1 MDKENHCQNQR
12 RISEIYK
19 ETVWMYQYVKRYW
32 FSICFYI
39 LAGIFGTVM
48 GLGSSVVSKYL
59 IDAVT
64 GVRKDKILLFA
75 VLIIC
80 MTAAGIISNAVI
92 SRISARINVVIQNE
106 IQADIF
112 QKLLYTEWKELQQ
125 FRSGDLL
132 NRLSNDAVQVASG
145 VISWI
150 PNSITKLVQFIGA
163 FAIIFYYDPVMA
175 GIALLSAPV
184 TVIFSRKFMGKM
196 RTYNNEMR
204 EMTSSLMSFQDDTF
218 QNIQTVKAL
227 DLTGVF
233 EKKLQSLQNRYKEK
247 MLDYNKFTVYTS
259 SFMSAIGTGVS
270 YICFGWSVY
279 RLWSG
284 YITTGTL
291 LMFFQMANSLS
302 SSFSSLIQIIPA
314 AINAATCAGRLMSV
328 SELEKENALD
338 MEKVDR
344 ILEKEYKGITI
355 ELKEV
360 NIHYKDGENVIH
372 RGDFIAN
379 AGEITAVV
387 GPSGEG
393 KTTLIRVLLGL
404 LHPMEGRAELK
415 NAEGIKC
422 RLSAGTREFFSYV
435 PQGNTIFAGSIAE
448 NMRMVKEDATDEEIR
463 EVLEMACAYDFV
475 KKLMNEKTKKEGYTD
490 QLNQELLGTLGEKAS
505 SEQISAAY
513 EKREVHRDTTYHKTN
528 TKHASPWKDTAPAE
542 NTLKT
547 RKKKHRSSRDR
558 YFLLLSLGIAVG
570 VLTAAGL
577 LIYGSL
583 LFLH

>member
-1 MDKENHCQNQR
+1 MNRLIKKIIVKIKEGYLK
-12 RISEIYK
+12 EIYR
-19 ETVWMYQYVKRYW
+19 ETIWMYQYAKRYW
-32 FSICFYI
+32 LSICFYI
-39 LAGIFGTVM
+39 FAGVFSTVM

-64 GVRKDKILLFA
+64 GVRKDRILLFA

-80 MTAAGIISNAVI
+80 MTIAGILSNAII
-92 SRISARINVVIQNE
+92 SRISAKINVVIQNE
-106 IQADIF
+106 IQSDIF
-112 QKLLYTEWKELQQ
+112 QKIIHTEWKELQP

-132 NRLSNDAVQVASG
+132 NRLSGDATQVASS

-163 FAIIFYYDPVMA
+163 FMIIFYYDPVMA

-184 TVIFSRKFMGKM
+184 TVIFSRKFMHKM

-227 DLTGVF
+227 NLTDVF
-233 EKKLQSLQNRYKEK
+233 EKKLQNLQNRYKEK

-259 SFMSAIGTGVS
+259 SFMSAVGTGVS

-302 SSFSSLIQIIPA
+302 SSFSSLIQIVPA
-314 AINAATCAGRLMSV
+314 AINAATCAGRLMAV
-328 SELEKENALD
+328 SELEKEKFLD
-338 MEKVDR
+338 MDQVQK
-344 ILEKEYKGITI
+344 ILENEKKEISIEMKDINVSYKEG
-355 ELKEV
+355 K
-360 NIHYKDGENVIH
+360 NVIQN
-372 RGDFIAN
+372 GDFIAN
-379 AGEITAVV
+379 SGEITAII

-404 LHPMEGRAELK
+404 LYPEEGTAELK
-415 NAEGIKC
+415 DTEDKKS

-435 PQGNTIFAGSIAE
+435 PQGNTIFAGTIAE
-448 NMRMVKEDATDEEIR
+448 NMRMVKKDATDEEIR
-463 EVLEMACAYDFV
+463 EALETACAYEFV
-475 KKLMNEKTKKEGYTD
+475 KRLPDEIETTV
-490 QLNQELLGTLGEKAS
+490 GEKGGGF
-505 SEQISAAY
+505 SEGQAQRLAIARALLKNAPILILDEATSALDIETEERVLKNIMKKDRNRTCIVTTHRPSVLSVSDHIY
-513 EKREVHRDTTYHKTN
+513 EIREGK
-528 TKHASPWKDTAPAE
+528 
-542 NTLKT
+542 LK
-547 RKKKHRSSRDR
+547 KLK
-558 YFLLLSLGIAVG
+558 
-570 VLTAAGL
+570 
-577 LIYGSL
+577 
-583 LFLH
+583 

>member
-1 MDKENHCQNQR
+1 MNRLIKKIIVKIKEGYLK
-12 RISEIYK
+12 EIYR
-19 ETVWMYQYVKRYW
+19 ETIWMYQYAKRYW
-32 FSICFYI
+32 LSICFYI
-39 LAGIFGTVM
+39 FAGVFSTVM

-64 GVRKDKILLFA
+64 GVRKDRILLFA

-80 MTAAGIISNAVI
+80 MTIAGILSNAII
-92 SRISARINVVIQNE
+92 SRISAKINVVIQNE
-106 IQADIF
+106 IQSDIF
-112 QKLLYTEWKELQQ
+112 QKIIHTEWKELQP

-132 NRLSNDAVQVASG
+132 NRLSGDATQVASS

-163 FAIIFYYDPVMA
+163 FMIIFYYDPVMA

-184 TVIFSRKFMGKM
+184 TVIFSRKFMHKM

-227 DLTGVF
+227 NLMDVF
-233 EKKLQSLQNRYKEK
+233 EKKLQNLQNRYKEK

-259 SFMSAIGTGVS
+259 SFMSAVGTGVS

-302 SSFSSLIQIIPA
+302 SSFSSLIQIVPA
-314 AINAATCAGRLMSV
+314 AINAATCAGRLMAV
-328 SELEKENALD
+328 SELEKEKFLD
-338 MEKVDR
+338 MDQVQK
-344 ILEKEYKGITI
+344 ILENEKKEISIEMKDINVSYKEG
-355 ELKEV
+355 K
-360 NIHYKDGENVIH
+360 NVIQN
-372 RGDFIAN
+372 GDFIAN
-379 AGEITAVV
+379 SGEITAII

-404 LHPMEGRAELK
+404 LYPVEGTAELK
-415 NAEGIKC
+415 DTEDKKS

-435 PQGNTIFAGSIAE
+435 PQGNTIFAGAIAE
-448 NMRMVKEDATDEEIR
+448 NMRMVKKDATDEEIR
-463 EVLEMACAYDFV
+463 EALETACAYEFV
-475 KKLMNEKTKKEGYTD
+475 KKLPDEIETTI
-490 QLNQELLGTLGEKAS
+490 GEKGGGL
-505 SEQISAAY
+505 SEGQAQRLAIARALLKNAPILILDEATSALDIETEERVLKNIMKKDRNRTCIVTTHRPSVLSVSDHIY
-513 EKREVHRDTTYHKTN
+513 EIREGK
-528 TKHASPWKDTAPAE
+528 
-542 NTLKT
+542 LK
-547 RKKKHRSSRDR
+547 KLK
-558 YFLLLSLGIAVG
+558 
-570 VLTAAGL
+570 
-577 LIYGSL
+577 
-583 LFLH
+583 

>member
-1 MDKENHCQNQR
+1 MNRLIKKIIVKIKEGYLK
-12 RISEIYK
+12 EIYR
-19 ETVWMYQYVKRYW
+19 ETIWMYQYAKRYW
-32 FSICFYI
+32 LSICFYI
-39 LAGIFGTVM
+39 FAGVFSTVM

-64 GVRKDKILLFA
+64 GVRKDRILLFA

-80 MTAAGIISNAVI
+80 MTIAGILSNAII
-92 SRISARINVVIQNE
+92 SRISAKINVVIQNE
-106 IQADIF
+106 IQSDIF
-112 QKLLYTEWKELQQ
+112 QKIIHTEWKELQP

-132 NRLSNDAVQVASG
+132 NRLSGDATQVASS

-163 FAIIFYYDPVMA
+163 FMIIFYYDPVMA

-184 TVIFSRKFMGKM
+184 TVIFSRKFMHKM

-227 DLTGVF
+227 NLTDVF
-233 EKKLQSLQNRYKEK
+233 EKKLQNLQNRYKEK

-259 SFMSAIGTGVS
+259 SFMSAVGTGVS

-302 SSFSSLIQIIPA
+302 SSFSSLIQIVPA
-314 AINAATCAGRLMSV
+314 AINAATCAGRLMAV
-328 SELEKENALD
+328 SELQKEKFLD
-338 MEKVDR
+338 MDQVQK
-344 ILEKEYKGITI
+344 ILENEKKEISIEMKDINVSYKEG
-355 ELKEV
+355 K
-360 NIHYKDGENVIH
+360 NVIQN
-372 RGDFIAN
+372 GDCIAN
-379 AGEITAVV
+379 SGEITAII

-404 LHPMEGRAELK
+404 LYPAEGTAELK
-415 NAEGIKC
+415 DTEDKKS

-435 PQGNTIFAGSIAE
+435 PQGNTIFAGTIAE
-448 NMRMVKEDATDEEIR
+448 NMRMVKKDATDEEIR
-463 EVLEMACAYDFV
+463 EALETACAYEFV
-475 KKLMNEKTKKEGYTD
+475 K
-490 QLNQELLGTLGEKAS
+490 ELPDEIETTVGEKGGGF
-505 SEQISAAY
+505 SEGQAQRLAIARALLKNAPILILDEATSALDIETEERVLKNIMKKDRNRTCIVTTHRPSVLSVSDHIY
-513 EKREVHRDTTYHKTN
+513 EIREGK
-528 TKHASPWKDTAPAE
+528 
-542 NTLKT
+542 LK
-547 RKKKHRSSRDR
+547 KLK
-558 YFLLLSLGIAVG
+558 
-570 VLTAAGL
+570 
-577 LIYGSL
+577 
-583 LFLH
+583 

>member
-1 MDKENHCQNQR
+1 MKR
-12 RISEIYK
+12 WIKKIIVRIREGYLKEIYK

-39 LAGIFGTVM
+39 LAGVFGTVM

-75 VLIIC
+75 VLIIG

-112 QKLLYTEWKELQQ
+112 QKILYTEWKELQQ

-132 NRLSNDAVQVASG
+132 NRLSNDAVQVASS

-233 EKKLQSLQNRYKEK
+233 EKKLQSLQNRQ
-247 MLDYNKFTVYTS
+247 NPTVYLRTFIYRHFRFLIS
-259 SFMSAIGTGVS
+259 EAIH
-270 YICFGWSVY
+270 I
-279 RLWSG
+279 
-284 YITTGTL
+284 
-291 LMFFQMANSLS
+291 
-302 SSFSSLIQIIPA
+302 
-314 AINAATCAGRLMSV
+314 
-328 SELEKENALD
+328 
-338 MEKVDR
+338 
-344 ILEKEYKGITI
+344 
-355 ELKEV
+355 
-360 NIHYKDGENVIH
+360 
-372 RGDFIAN
+372 
-379 AGEITAVV
+379 
-387 GPSGEG
+387 
-393 KTTLIRVLLGL
+393 
-404 LHPMEGRAELK
+404 
-415 NAEGIKC
+415 GIKC
-422 RLSAGTREFFSYV
+422 EERIGIIQSTEEFTTNLIHPVGIKFQVIPRRRIGNHVPTQRIGAILFDSAERIYR
-435 PQGNTIFAGSIAE
+435 IAQ
-448 NMRMVKEDATDEEIR
+448 T
-463 EVLEMACAYDFV
+463 F
-475 KKLMNEKTKKEGYTD
+475 
-490 QLNQELLGTLGEKAS
+490 
-505 SEQISAAY
+505 
-513 EKREVHRDTTYHKTN
+513 
-528 TKHASPWKDTAPAE
+528 
-542 NTLKT
+542 
-547 RKKKHRSSRDR
+547 
-558 YFLLLSLGIAVG
+558 
-570 VLTAAGL
+570 
-577 LIYGSL
+577 
-583 LFLH
+583 

>member
-1 MDKENHCQNQR
+1 MKRLIRKVITKIKEGYLK
-12 RISEIYK
+12 EIYR
-19 ETVWMYQYVKRYW
+19 ETLWMYQYAKKYW
-32 FSICFYI
+32 LSICFYI
-39 LAGIFGTVM
+39 FAGVLGTFM
-48 GLGSSVVSKYL
+48 GLGTSVASKYL
-59 IDAVT
+59 IDAVS
-64 GVRKDKILLFA
+64 GIKKERIFFWA
-75 VLIIC
+75 ILIIG
-80 MTAAGIISNAVI
+80 MTAANIFSNAVI
-92 SRISARINVVIQNE
+92 SRISARINVMIQNE

-112 QKLLYTEWKELQQ
+112 EKIIHTEWKELKD

-132 NRLSNDAVQVASG
+132 NRLSNDAVQVASS

-227 DLTGVF
+227 DQTGVF

-279 RLWSG
+279 RLCG

-475 KKLMNEKTKKEGYTD
+475 KKLPKGMETVVGEKGSGLSEGQAQRLAIARALLKNAPVLILDEATSALDIDTEERVLKNIMKKEKGRTCVVTTHRPSVLSVSD
-490 QLNQELLGTLGEKAS
+490 H
-505 SEQISAAY
+505 IY
-513 EKREVHRDTTYHKTN
+513 EIRESH
-528 TKHASPWKDTAPAE
+528 
-542 NTLKT
+542 LK
-547 RKKKHRSSRDR
+547 KLK
-558 YFLLLSLGIAVG
+558 
-570 VLTAAGL
+570 
-577 LIYGSL
+577 
-583 LFLH
+583 

>member
-1 MDKENHCQNQR
+1 MKR
-12 RISEIYK
+12 WIKKIIVRIREGYLKEIYK

-39 LAGIFGTVM
+39 LAGVFGTVM

-112 QKLLYTEWKELQQ
+112 QKILYTEWKELQQ

-132 NRLSNDAVQVASG
+132 NRLSNDAVQVASS

-184 TVIFSRKFMGKM
+184 TVIFSRKFIGKM

-204 EMTSSLMSFQDDTF
+204 EMTSSLMSLQDDTF

-284 YITTGTL
+284 YIHRNPADVFPDGKFTVFLVFLTDSDHTGCHQRCYLCGT
-291 LMFFQMANSLS
+291 
-302 SSFSSLIQIIPA
+302 P
-314 AINAATCAGRLMSV
+314 
-328 SELEKENALD
+328 D
-338 MEKVDR
+338 
-344 ILEKEYKGITI
+344 
-355 ELKEV
+355 
-360 NIHYKDGENVIH
+360 
-372 RGDFIAN
+372 
-379 AGEITAVV
+379 V
-387 GPSGEG
+387 GFGTGKRKCSGYGEG
-393 KTTLIRVLLGL
+393 RSNSGKRV
-404 LHPMEGRAELK
+404 
-415 NAEGIKC
+415 
-422 RLSAGTREFFSYV
+422 
-435 PQGNTIFAGSIAE
+435 
-448 NMRMVKEDATDEEIR
+448 
-463 EVLEMACAYDFV
+463 
-475 KKLMNEKTKKEGYTD
+475 
-490 QLNQELLGTLGEKAS
+490 
-505 SEQISAAY
+505 
-513 EKREVHRDTTYHKTN
+513 
-528 TKHASPWKDTAPAE
+528 
-542 NTLKT
+542 
-547 RKKKHRSSRDR
+547 
-558 YFLLLSLGIAVG
+558 
-570 VLTAAGL
+570 
-577 LIYGSL
+577 
-583 LFLH
+583 

>member
-1 MDKENHCQNQR
+1 MKR
-12 RISEIYK
+12 WIKKIIVRIREGYLKEIYK

-39 LAGIFGTVM
+39 LAGVFGTVM

-259 SFMSAIGTGVS
+259 SFMSAIGNGVS
-270 YICFGWSVY
+270 YRPSV
-279 RLWSG
+279 L
-284 YITTGTL
+284 
-291 LMFFQMANSLS
+291 
-302 SSFSSLIQIIPA
+302 
-314 AINAATCAGRLMSV
+314 SV
-328 SELEKENALD
+328 SD
-338 MEKVDR
+338 H
-344 ILEKEYKGITI
+344 IY
-355 ELKEV
+355 
-360 NIHYKDGENVIH
+360 
-372 RGDFIAN
+372 
-379 AGEITAVV
+379 
-387 GPSGEG
+387 
-393 KTTLIRVLLGL
+393 
-404 LHPMEGRAELK
+404 
-415 NAEGIKC
+415 
-422 RLSAGTREFFSYV
+422 
-435 PQGNTIFAGSIAE
+435 
-448 NMRMVKEDATDEEIR
+448 EIR
-463 EVLEMACAYDFV
+463 ESHL
-475 KKLMNEKTKKEGYTD
+475 KKLK
-490 QLNQELLGTLGEKAS
+490 
-505 SEQISAAY
+505 
-513 EKREVHRDTTYHKTN
+513 
-528 TKHASPWKDTAPAE
+528 
-542 NTLKT
+542 
-547 RKKKHRSSRDR
+547 
-558 YFLLLSLGIAVG
+558 
-570 VLTAAGL
+570 
-577 LIYGSL
+577 
-583 LFLH
+583 

>member
-1 MDKENHCQNQR
+1 MKR
-12 RISEIYK
+12 WIKKIIVRIREGYLKEIYK

-387 GPSGEG
+387 GPSG
-393 KTTLIRVLLGL
+393 
-404 LHPMEGRAELK
+404 
-415 NAEGIKC
+415 
-422 RLSAGTREFFSYV
+422 
-435 PQGNTIFAGSIAE
+435 IAE

-475 KKLMNEKTKKEGYTD
+475 KKLPKGMETVVGEKGSGLSEGQAQRLAIARALLKNAPVLILDEATSALDIDTEERVLKNIMKKEKGRTCVVTTHRPSVLSVSD
-490 QLNQELLGTLGEKAS
+490 H
-505 SEQISAAY
+505 IY
-513 EKREVHRDTTYHKTN
+513 EIRESH
-528 TKHASPWKDTAPAE
+528 
-542 NTLKT
+542 LK
-547 RKKKHRSSRDR
+547 KLK
-558 YFLLLSLGIAVG
+558 
-570 VLTAAGL
+570 
-577 LIYGSL
+577 
-583 LFLH
+583 

>member
-1 MDKENHCQNQR
+1 MNRLIKKIIVKIKEGYLK
-12 RISEIYK
+12 EIYR
-19 ETVWMYQYVKRYW
+19 ETVWMYQYAKRYW
-32 FSICFYI
+32 LSICFYI
-39 LAGIFGTVM
+39 FAGVFSTVM

-64 GVRKDKILLFA
+64 GVRKDRILLFA

-80 MTAAGIISNAVI
+80 MTIAGILSNAII
-92 SRISARINVVIQNE
+92 SRISAKINVVIQNE
-106 IQADIF
+106 IQSDIF
-112 QKLLYTEWKELQQ
+112 QKIIHTEWKELQP

-132 NRLSNDAVQVASG
+132 NRLSGDATQVASS

-184 TVIFSRKFMGKM
+184 TVIFSRKFMHKM

-227 DLTGVF
+227 NLTGVF
-233 EKKLQSLQNRYKEK
+233 EKKLQNLQNRYKEK

-259 SFMSAIGTGVS
+259 SFMSAVGTGVS

-302 SSFSSLIQIIPA
+302 SSFSSLIQIVPA
-314 AINAATCAGRLMSV
+314 AINAATCAGRLMAV
-328 SELEKENALD
+328 SELQKEKFLD
-338 MEKVDR
+338 MDQVQK
-344 ILEKEYKGITI
+344 ILENEKKEISIEMKDINVSYKEG
-355 ELKEV
+355 K
-360 NIHYKDGENVIH
+360 NVIQN
-372 RGDFIAN
+372 GDFIAN
-379 AGEITAVV
+379 SGEITAII

-404 LHPMEGRAELK
+404 LYPAEGTAELK
-415 NAEGIKC
+415 DTEDKKS

-435 PQGNTIFAGSIAE
+435 PQGNTIFAGTIAE
-448 NMRMVKEDATDEEIR
+448 NMRMVKKDATDEEIR
-463 EVLEMACAYDFV
+463 EALETACAYEFV
-475 KKLMNEKTKKEGYTD
+475 KRLPDEIEATV
-490 QLNQELLGTLGEKAS
+490 GEKGGGF
-505 SEQISAAY
+505 SEGQAQRLAIARALLKNAPILILDEATSALDIETEERVLKNIMKKDRNRTCIVTTHRPSVLSVSDHIY
-513 EKREVHRDTTYHKTN
+513 EIREGK
-528 TKHASPWKDTAPAE
+528 
-542 NTLKT
+542 LK
-547 RKKKHRSSRDR
+547 KLK
-558 YFLLLSLGIAVG
+558 
-570 VLTAAGL
+570 
-577 LIYGSL
+577 
-583 LFLH
+583 

>member
-1 MDKENHCQNQR
+1 MKQWVRKMIIKIKEGYLK
-12 RISEIYK
+12 EIYR
-19 ETVWMYQYVKRYW
+19 ETVWMYQYAKRYW
-32 FSICFYI
+32 MSICFYI
-39 LAGIFGTVM
+39 FAGVFSTAM

-64 GVRKDKILLFA
+64 GVRKDRILLLA

-80 MTAAGIISNAVI
+80 MTAAGIISNAII
-92 SRISARINVVIQNE
+92 SQISARINVGVQNE

-112 QKLLYTEWKELQQ
+112 QKIIHTEWKELQS

-132 NRLSNDAVQVASG
+132 NRLSNDAAQVASS

-163 FAIIFYYDPVMA
+163 FMIIFYYDPVMA

-184 TVIFSRKFMGKM
+184 TVIFSRKFMHKM

-233 EKKLQSLQNRYKEK
+233 EKKLKNLQNRYKEK

-259 SFMSAIGTGVS
+259 SFMSAVGTGVS

-302 SSFSSLIQIIPA
+302 SSFSSLIQIVPA
-314 AINAATCAGRLMSV
+314 AINAATCAGRLMAV
-328 SELEKENALD
+328 SELEKEKFLD
-338 MEKVDR
+338 MEQVQA
-344 ILEKEYKGITI
+344 ILKKEKKEITI
-355 ELKEV
+355 EMK
-360 NIHYKDGENVIH
+360 NINVCYEDRKNVIH
-372 RGDFIAN
+372 NGDFVAN
-379 AGEITAVV
+379 SGEITAII

-393 KTTLIRVLLGL
+393 KTTLLRVLLGL
-404 LHPMEGRAELK
+404 LYPADGTAELK
-415 NAEGIKC
+415 NTEDRKS
-422 RLSAGTREFFSYV
+422 RLSAGTRKMFSYV
-435 PQGNTIFAGSIAE
+435 PQGNTVFAGTIAE
-448 NMRMVKEDATDEEIR
+448 NMRMVKSDATDEEIR
-463 EVLEMACAYDFV
+463 EALEIACAYEFV
-475 KKLMNEKTKKEGYTD
+475 KKLPDEIETSV
-490 QLNQELLGTLGEKAS
+490 GEKGS
-505 SEQISAAY
+505 GLSEGQAQRLAIARALLKNAPVLILDEATSALDI
-513 EKREVHRDTTYHKTN
+513 ETEERV
-528 TKHASPWKDTAPAE
+528 
-542 NTLKT
+542 LKNIM
-547 RKKKHRSSRDR
+547 KEDRDR
-558 YFLLLSLGIAVG
+558 TCIVTTHRPSVLSVSDH
-570 VLTAAGL
+570 
-577 LIYGSL
+577 IYEIRESNL
-583 LFLH
+583 KKLK

>member
-1 MDKENHCQNQR
+1 MNRLIKKIIVKIKEGYLK
-12 RISEIYK
+12 EIYR
-19 ETVWMYQYVKRYW
+19 ETIWMYQYAKRYW
-32 FSICFYI
+32 LSICFYI
-39 LAGIFGTVM
+39 FAGVFSTVM

-64 GVRKDKILLFA
+64 GVRKDRILLFA

-80 MTAAGIISNAVI
+80 MTIAGILSNAII
-92 SRISARINVVIQNE
+92 SRISAKINVVIQNE
-106 IQADIF
+106 IQSDIF
-112 QKLLYTEWKELQQ
+112 QKIIHTEWKELQP

-132 NRLSNDAVQVASG
+132 NRLSGDATQVASS

-163 FAIIFYYDPVMA
+163 FMIIFYYDPVMA

-184 TVIFSRKFMGKM
+184 TVIFSRKFMHKM

-227 DLTGVF
+227 NLTDVF
-233 EKKLQSLQNRYKEK
+233 EKKLQNLQNRYKEK

-259 SFMSAIGTGVS
+259 SFMSAVGTGVS

-302 SSFSSLIQIIPA
+302 SSFSSLIQIVPA
-314 AINAATCAGRLMSV
+314 AINAATCAGRLMAV
-328 SELEKENALD
+328 SELEKEKFLD
-338 MEKVDR
+338 MDQVQK
-344 ILEKEYKGITI
+344 ILENEKKEISIEMKDINVSYKEG
-355 ELKEV
+355 K
-360 NIHYKDGENVIH
+360 NVIQN
-372 RGDFIAN
+372 GDFIAN
-379 AGEITAVV
+379 SGEITAII

-404 LHPMEGRAELK
+404 LYPEEGTAELK
-415 NAEGIKC
+415 DTEDKKS

-435 PQGNTIFAGSIAE
+435 PQGNTIFAGTIAE
-448 NMRMVKEDATDEEIR
+448 NMRMVKKDATDEEIR
-463 EVLEMACAYDFV
+463 EALETACAYEFV
-475 KKLMNEKTKKEGYTD
+475 K
-490 QLNQELLGTLGEKAS
+490 ELPDEIETTVGEKGGGF
-505 SEQISAAY
+505 SEGQAQRLAIARALLKNAPILILDEATSALDIETEERVLKNIMKKDRNRTCIVTTHRPSVLSVSDHIY
-513 EKREVHRDTTYHKTN
+513 EIREGK
-528 TKHASPWKDTAPAE
+528 
-542 NTLKT
+542 LK
-547 RKKKHRSSRDR
+547 KLK
-558 YFLLLSLGIAVG
+558 
-570 VLTAAGL
+570 
-577 LIYGSL
+577 
-583 LFLH
+583 

>member
-1 MDKENHCQNQR
+1 MNRLMKKIIVKIKEGYLK
-12 RISEIYK
+12 EIYR
-19 ETVWMYQYVKRYW
+19 ETVWMYQYAKRYW
-32 FSICFYI
+32 LSISFYI
-39 LAGIFGTVM
+39 FAGVFSTVM

-64 GVRKDKILLFA
+64 GVRKDRILLFA

-80 MTAAGIISNAVI
+80 MTIAGILSNAII
-92 SRISARINVVIQNE
+92 SRISAKINVVIQNE
-106 IQADIF
+106 IQSDIF
-112 QKLLYTEWKELQQ
+112 QKIIHTEWKELQP

-132 NRLSNDAVQVASG
+132 NRLSGDATQVASS

-163 FAIIFYYDPVMA
+163 FMIIFYYDPVMA

-184 TVIFSRKFMGKM
+184 TVIFSRKFMHKM

-233 EKKLQSLQNRYKEK
+233 EKKLQNLQNRYKEK

-259 SFMSAIGTGVS
+259 SFMSAVGTGVS

-302 SSFSSLIQIIPA
+302 SSFSSLIQIVPA
-314 AINAATCAGRLMSV
+314 AINAATCAGRLMAV
-328 SELEKENALD
+328 SELEKEKFLD
-338 MEKVDR
+338 MDQVQK
-344 ILEKEYKGITI
+344 ILENEKKEISIEMKDINVSYKEG
-355 ELKEV
+355 K
-360 NIHYKDGENVIH
+360 NVIQN
-372 RGDFIAN
+372 GDFIAN
-379 AGEITAVV
+379 SGEITAII

-404 LHPMEGRAELK
+404 LYPAEGTAELK
-415 NAEGIKC
+415 DTEDKKS

-435 PQGNTIFAGSIAE
+435 PQGNTIFAGTIAE
-448 NMRMVKEDATDEEIR
+448 NMRMVKKDATDEEIR
-463 EVLEMACAYDFV
+463 EALETACAYEFV
-475 KKLMNEKTKKEGYTD
+475 KRLPDEIETTV
-490 QLNQELLGTLGEKAS
+490 GEKGGGF
-505 SEQISAAY
+505 SEGQAQRLAIARALLKNAPILILDEATSALDIETEERVLKNIMKKDRNRTCIVTTHRPSVLSVSDHIY
-513 EKREVHRDTTYHKTN
+513 EIREGK
-528 TKHASPWKDTAPAE
+528 
-542 NTLKT
+542 LK
-547 RKKKHRSSRDR
+547 KLK
-558 YFLLLSLGIAVG
+558 
-570 VLTAAGL
+570 
-577 LIYGSL
+577 
-583 LFLH
+583 

>member
-1 MDKENHCQNQR
+1 MNRLIKKIIVKIKEGYLK
-12 RISEIYK
+12 EIYR
-19 ETVWMYQYVKRYW
+19 ETVWMYQYAKRYW
-32 FSICFYI
+32 LSICFYI
-39 LAGIFGTVM
+39 FAGVFSTVM

-64 GVRKDKILLFA
+64 GVRKDRILLFA

-80 MTAAGIISNAVI
+80 MTIAGILSNAII
-92 SRISARINVVIQNE
+92 SRISAKINVVIQNE
-106 IQADIF
+106 IQSDIF
-112 QKLLYTEWKELQQ
+112 QKIIHTEWKELQP

-132 NRLSNDAVQVASG
+132 NRLSGDATQVASS

-163 FAIIFYYDPVMA
+163 FMIIFYYDPVMA

-184 TVIFSRKFMGKM
+184 TVIFSRKFMHKM

-233 EKKLQSLQNRYKEK
+233 EKKLQNLQNRYKEK

-259 SFMSAIGTGVS
+259 SFMSAVGTGVS

-302 SSFSSLIQIIPA
+302 SSFSSLIQIVPA
-314 AINAATCAGRLMSV
+314 AINAATCAGRLMAV
-328 SELEKENALD
+328 SELQKEKFLD
-338 MEKVDR
+338 MDQVQK
-344 ILEKEYKGITI
+344 ILENEKKEISIEMKDINVSYKEG
-355 ELKEV
+355 K
-360 NIHYKDGENVIH
+360 NVIQN
-372 RGDFIAN
+372 GDCIAN
-379 AGEITAVV
+379 SGEITAII

-404 LHPMEGRAELK
+404 LYPAEGTAELK
-415 NAEGIKC
+415 DTEDKKS

-435 PQGNTIFAGSIAE
+435 PQGNTIFAGTIAE
-448 NMRMVKEDATDEEIR
+448 NMRMVKKDATDEEIR
-463 EVLEMACAYDFV
+463 EALETACAYEFV
-475 KKLMNEKTKKEGYTD
+475 K
-490 QLNQELLGTLGEKAS
+490 ELPDEIETTVGEKGGGF
-505 SEQISAAY
+505 SEGQAQRLAIARALLKNAPILILDEATSALDIETEERVLKNIMKKDRNRTCIVTTHRPSVLSVSDHIY
-513 EKREVHRDTTYHKTN
+513 EIREGK
-528 TKHASPWKDTAPAE
+528 
-542 NTLKT
+542 LK
-547 RKKKHRSSRDR
+547 KLK
-558 YFLLLSLGIAVG
+558 
-570 VLTAAGL
+570 
-577 LIYGSL
+577 
-583 LFLH
+583 

>member
-1 MDKENHCQNQR
+1 MNRLIKKIIVKIKEGYLK
-12 RISEIYK
+12 EIYR
-19 ETVWMYQYVKRYW
+19 ETVWMYQYAKRYW
-32 FSICFYI
+32 LSICFYI
-39 LAGIFGTVM
+39 FAGVFSTVM

-64 GVRKDKILLFA
+64 GVRKDRILLFA

-80 MTAAGIISNAVI
+80 MTIAGILSNAII
-92 SRISARINVVIQNE
+92 SRISAKINVVIQNE
-106 IQADIF
+106 IQSDIF
-112 QKLLYTEWKELQQ
+112 QKIIHTEWKELQP

-132 NRLSNDAVQVASG
+132 NRLSGDATQVASS

-163 FAIIFYYDPVMA
+163 FMIIFYYDPVMA

-184 TVIFSRKFMGKM
+184 TVIFSRKFMHKM

-227 DLTGVF
+227 NLTDVF
-233 EKKLQSLQNRYKEK
+233 EKKLQNLQNRYKEK

-259 SFMSAIGTGVS
+259 SFMSAVGTGVS

-302 SSFSSLIQIIPA
+302 SSFSSLIQIVPA
-314 AINAATCAGRLMSV
+314 AINAATCAGRLMAV
-328 SELEKENALD
+328 SELEKEKFLD
-338 MEKVDR
+338 MDQVQK
-344 ILEKEYKGITI
+344 ILENEKKEISIEMKDINVSYKEG
-355 ELKEV
+355 K
-360 NIHYKDGENVIH
+360 NVIQN
-372 RGDFIAN
+372 GDFIAN
-379 AGEITAVV
+379 SGEITAII

-404 LHPMEGRAELK
+404 LYPEEGTAELK
-415 NAEGIKC
+415 DTEDKKS

-435 PQGNTIFAGSIAE
+435 PQGNTIFAGTIAE
-448 NMRMVKEDATDEEIR
+448 NMRMVKKDATDEEIR
-463 EVLEMACAYDFV
+463 EALETACAYEFV
-475 KKLMNEKTKKEGYTD
+475 K
-490 QLNQELLGTLGEKAS
+490 ELPDEIETTVGEKGGGF
-505 SEQISAAY
+505 SEGQAQRLAIARALLKNAPILILDEATSALDIETEERVLKNIMKKDRNRTCIVTTHRPSVLSVSDHIY
-513 EKREVHRDTTYHKTN
+513 EIREGK
-528 TKHASPWKDTAPAE
+528 
-542 NTLKT
+542 LK
-547 RKKKHRSSRDR
+547 KLK
-558 YFLLLSLGIAVG
+558 
-570 VLTAAGL
+570 
-577 LIYGSL
+577 
-583 LFLH
+583 

>member
-1 MDKENHCQNQR
+1 MKR
-12 RISEIYK
+12 WIKKIIVRIREGYLKEIYK
-19 ETVWMYQYVKRYW
+19 ETVWMYQYVKRYGL
-32 FSICFYI
+32 SICVYI
-39 LAGIFGTVM
+39 LAGVFGTVM

-112 QKLLYTEWKELQQ
+112 QKILYTEWKELQQ

-132 NRLSNDAVQVASG
+132 NRLSNDAVQVASS

-259 SFMSAIGTGVS
+259 SFMSAVGTGVS

-291 LMFFQMANSLS
+291 LMFFQMANTLS
-302 SSFSSLIQIIPA
+302 SSFSSLVQIVPS
-314 AINAATCAGRLMSV
+314 AINATTCAGRLMAV
-328 SELEKENALD
+328 SELEKEKYLD
-338 MEKVDR
+338 MDQ
-344 ILEKEYKGITI
+344 I
-355 ELKEV
+355 ELIWSKKEISV
-360 NIHYKDGENVIH
+360 ELQNVDIRYKDEKNVIQK
-372 RGDFIAN
+372 GNFIAN
-379 AGEITAVV
+379 AGEITAII

-393 KTTLIRVLLGL
+393 KMTLIRTLLGL
-404 LHPMEGRAELK
+404 LYPVTGSAQIK
-415 NAEGIKC
+415 TTEGIHA
-422 RLSAGTREFFSYV
+422 RISSGTRRFISYV
-435 PQGNTIFAGSIAE
+435 PQGNTVFAGTIAE
-448 NMRMVKEDATDEEIR
+448 NMRMVKKNATDEEIR
-463 EVLEMACAYDFV
+463 EALETACAYEFIKDMPGEIDTIV
-475 KKLMNEKTKKEGYTD
+475 
-490 QLNQELLGTLGEKAS
+490 GEKGNGL
-505 SEQISAAY
+505 SEGQAQRIAIARALLKDAPILVLDEATSALDIETEEKILKNIMNAEQGRTCIVTTHRPSVLSVSDHIY
-513 EKREVHRDTTYHKTN
+513 EI
-528 TKHASPWKDTAPAE
+528 KDTK
-542 NTLKT
+542 LKQL
-547 RKKKHRSSRDR
+547 K
-558 YFLLLSLGIAVG
+558 
-570 VLTAAGL
+570 
-577 LIYGSL
+577 
-583 LFLH
+583 